1 MLEVGNAAPA
11 FNLPDQDGNKHRLSD
26 YAGKWVLV
34 YFYPKDNTSGCTKEA
49 CAIRDDW
56 SDFRKLGAVVL
67 GVSKDSVKSH
77 RNFADKHSLP
87 FTLLS
92 DESTKMIEKYG
103 AWRKKKMAGREYMG
117 IVRISYLV
125 DPKGKVAKVY
135 AKVKPPEH
143 SAEVLADLKESM

>member
-1 MLEVGNAAPA
+1 MLEVGKKAPA
-11 FNLPDQDGNKHRLSD
+11 FNLPDQDGKKHKLSD
-26 YAGKWVLV
+26 YSGKWVLV
-34 YFYPKDNTSGCTKEA
+34 YFYPRDNTSGCTKEA

-56 SDFRKLGAVVL
+56 SDFKQLGAVVL

-117 IVRISYLV
+117 IIRSTFLIANGTIESAFYNVKATGHAERIV
-125 DPKGKVAKVY
+125 GVVTP
-135 AKVKPPEH
+135 
-143 SAEVLADLKESM
+143 